1 MKAIEI
7 SDTRTVNIIDKPE
20 PVITDARDVIV
31 KIAAVSI
38 CGTDIHTFT
47 NTHPFVKPPVIVGH
61 ECSGVVAAIGSEV
74 IAVRVGDRVVIDPVL
89 GCGSCGPCNSGRAN
103 ACASVSC
110 RGVHVE
116 GAMQELF
123 KVREQD
129 VHKVPE
135 ALIDLVLGA
144 SIEPFAIGAQA
155 VWRGNVSADQTMV
168 IFGAGPIGLTTM
180 FMAMNRGAQCI
191 MIDMKEDRLQNAIKL
206 GAIGAISA
214 TASDLKEQ
222 VLALTGLEGPNVT
235 CDAVGHPAI
244 VDSCVDLVAPTGSVV
259 LLGMDGQQNNVTELA
274 IFRKELNVVG
284 SRMHSGKFPTVL
296 ELIEQDALPLDAILT
311 HRFTMEEAEQAF
323 TMAIEQPEGFTKAV
337 ITF

>member
-7 SDTRTVNIIDKPE
+7 SDTRTVNIITTSE
-20 PVITDARDVIV
+20 PVITDSRDVIV
-31 KIAAVSI
+31 TIAAVSI

-61 ECSGVVAAIGSEV
+61 ECSGVVAEV
-74 IAVRVGDRVVIDPVL
+74 GGEVVSVKEGDRVVIDPVL

-116 GAMQELF
+116 GAMQEMF

-129 VHKVPE
+129 VYKVPE
-135 ALIDLVLGA
+135 NLKDLVLGA

-155 VWRGNVSADQTMV
+155 VWRGNVSVGQIMV

-180 FMAMNRGAQCI
+180 FMAMSRGAKCI
-191 MIDMKEDRLQNAIKL
+191 MIDMKEDRLQNAIRL

-214 TASDLKEQ
+214 KASDLKEQ
-222 VLALTGLEGPNVT
+222 VFTLTGPEGPDIT

-296 ELIEQDALPLDAILT
+296 ELIEKNALPLDAILT
-311 HRFTMEEAEQAF
+311 HRFTTEEAEQAF
-323 TMAIEQPEGFTKAV
+323 TMAIDQPVGFTKAV

>member
-7 SDTRTVNIIDKPE
+7 SDTRKITIIDKPA
-20 PVITDARDVIV
+20 PTVTAPHDVIV

-38 CGTDIHTFT
+38 CGTDIHTYT

-61 ECSGVVAAIGSEV
+61 ECSGIVAEIGGEV
-74 IAVRVGDRVVIDPVL
+74 EAVTVGDRVAIDPVL
-89 GCGSCGPCNSGRAN
+89 GCGTCGPCNSGRAN
-103 ACASVSC
+103 ACANVSC

-123 KVREQD
+123 KVRERD
-129 VHKVPE
+129 VHKVPDTLQD
-135 ALIDLVLGA
+135 LILGA
-144 SIEPFAIGAQA
+144 SVEPFAIGAQA
-155 VWRGNVSADQTMV
+155 VWRGNVSKGQTMV

-180 FMAMNRGAQCI
+180 CMAMNRGAQCI
-191 MIDMKEDRLQNAIKL
+191 MIDMKEDRLENAKRL
-206 GAIGAISA
+206 GAIGGISA
-214 TASDLKEQ
+214 TAKDLKEQ
-222 VLALTGLEGPNVT
+222 VMALSGPEGPNIT

-259 LLGMDGQQNNVTELA
+259 LLGMDGQPNNVTELM

-284 SRMHSGKFPTVL
+284 SRMHSGMFPTVL
-296 ELIEQDALPLDAILT
+296 GLIEKDALPLDAILT
-311 HRFTMEEAEQAF
+311 HRFTVEEADQAF
-323 TMAIEQPEGFTKAV
+323 SMAIDQPVGFTKAV